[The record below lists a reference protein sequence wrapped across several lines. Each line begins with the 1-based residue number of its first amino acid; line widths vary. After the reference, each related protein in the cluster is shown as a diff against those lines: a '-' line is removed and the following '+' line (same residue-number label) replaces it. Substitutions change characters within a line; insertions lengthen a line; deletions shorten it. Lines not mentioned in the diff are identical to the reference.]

1 MAQITRRP
9 AAACQSRGGNGIY
22 PLMVDG
28 MDVFDRRLV
37 RLRRERAAANWD
49 AHDFLF
55 REVAERLAERLDD
68 VRRRFP
74 MALELGRRG
83 DALTAAIRTRAG
95 IETIVHAGLSPSAV
109 HGASAL
115 AVAADEEALPFRDSA
130 FDLVT
135 SSLSLHWVN
144 DLPGALAQAR
154 RALKPDGLFLAAMF
168 GGGTLAELRE
178 ALMDAEMEEE
188 GGVSPRVSPF
198 ADVRDMG
205 ALLQRAGF
213 ALPVVD
219 VDTITVTYADPLA
232 LMRDLRGMGE
242 TNAVKAR
249 RSGFLRRATLGRAVE
264 TYRNRHA
271 DADGRIPTTFRV
283 LFVTAWAPAA
293 SQPKPLRPGSAA
305 ARLAD
310 ALGEV
315 ETSLRIKA
323 TPRREGN

>member
-1 MAQITRRP
+1 
-9 AAACQSRGGNGIY
+9 
-22 PLMVDG
+22 MVDG
-28 MDVFDRRLV
+28 MNVFDRHLV
-37 RLRRERAAANWD
+37 RLRRERADTNWA

-68 VRRRFP
+68 IRGRFP

-83 DALTAAIRTRAG
+83 DALNAAIQTRGG

-109 HGASAL
+109 REAGAL
-115 AVAADEEALPFRDSA
+115 AVAAEEEALPFRDGA
-130 FDLVT
+130 FDLIA

-144 DLPGALAQAR
+144 DLPGALTQVR
-154 RALKPDGLFLAAMF
+154 RALKPDGLFLAALF

-178 ALMDAEMEEE
+178 ALMDAEMAEE

-198 ADVRDMG
+198 ADVRDIG

-219 VDTITVTYADPLA
+219 ADTITVTFPDALA
-232 LMRDLRGMGE
+232 LMKDLRGMGE

-264 TYRNRHA
+264 TYRERHA
-271 DADGRIPTTFRV
+271 DIDGRIPATFRV
-283 LFVTAWAPAA
+283 IFITAWSPAP
-293 SQPKPLRPGSAA
+293 SQPKPLRPGSAS

-310 ALGEV
+310 ALGEIENSV
-315 ETSLRIKA
+315 GIKA
-323 TPRREGN
+323 GPSLDDD

>member
-1 MAQITRRP
+1 
-9 AAACQSRGGNGIY
+9 
-22 PLMVDG
+22 MVDG

-37 RLRRERAAANWD
+37 RLRRERAAANWA

-74 MALELGRRG
+74 LALELGRRG
-83 DALTAAIRTRAG
+83 AALTAAIQTRAG

-109 HGASAL
+109 CDAGRL
-115 AVAADEEALPFRDSA
+115 AVAADEEALPFQDGA

-135 SSLSLHWVN
+135 SSLALHWVN
-144 DLPGALAQAR
+144 DLPGALAQVR
-154 RALKPDGLFLAAMF
+154 RALKPDGLFLAALF
-168 GGGTLAELRE
+168 GGGTLAELRD
-178 ALMDAEMEEE
+178 ALMDAEMTEE
-188 GGVSPRVSPF
+188 GGASPRVSPF
-198 ADVRDMG
+198 ADVRDIG
-205 ALLQRAGF
+205 ALLQRAGL

-219 VDTITVTYADPLA
+219 VDAITVTFPDALA
-232 LMRDLRGMGE
+232 LMKDLRGMGE

-264 TYRNRHA
+264 AYRDRHG
-271 DADGRIPTTFRV
+271 DADGRIPATFRV

-293 SQPKPLRPGSAA
+293 SQPKPLRPGSAK

-310 ALGEV
+310 ALDTREV
-315 ETSLRIKA
+315 GTGIQTTPATS
-323 TPRREGN
+323 PREKD